1 MTEFEKML
9 KEYRRL
15 AVQVE
20 DERNY
25 LEHLERQLRGVEKQL
40 KSMSLPA
47 PAQLGPFSPV
57 SRAVE
62 VVLEPTGQDESPSA
76 SAIQDAVRAVS
87 EIGDGVTAQQLAEHL
102 NITPDAARL
111 RLQRAAREGLIARMA
126 VGRYRE
132 IKRAPEEPK
141 TSIGR
146 GPNDTEGMEE
156 EKDDPAVT
164 GPSNG
169 FVAKVD

>member
-1 MTEFEKML
+1 MTEFEKLL

-40 KSMSLPA
+40 KSMALPA
-47 PAQLGPFSPV
+47 PAPPIGPFSAAFSV
-57 SRAVE
+57 SAEATLERAV
-62 VVLEPTGQDESPSA
+62 QDESSA
-76 SAIQDAVRAVS
+76 SAIEEAVRAVS
-87 EIGDGVTAQQLAEHL
+87 ELGDGVTAQQLAEHL
-102 NITPDAARL
+102 HISADAARL

-126 VGRYRE
+126 LGRYRE

-141 TSIGR
+141 TSDAR
-146 GPNDTEGMEE
+146 GPNDIDGTE
-156 EKDDPAVT
+156 EKDDPVLP
-164 GPSNG
+164 GPSYG
-169 FVAKVD
+169 FVAKVG